1 MTPSQVAEVCVQPA
15 PEYEKTHPEGL
26 PVVMSAAPELSHS
39 SCYHDGLIVITRE
52 PKIITPIPRNQ
63 PSPSAYQTNTTMG
76 KPQGSSDALVGNALF
91 GKANARKKKPLA
103 DITSK
108 YPDLHNQRSGSSVW
122 SRAVNENDKR
132 ETRTTMLSNNKDALL
147 QRSIRVHQGIASI
160 EASQEGKPTLAKSV
174 WPPQTSEVLCMIAEM
189 LCDCSGRR
197 CCPSRVMNTE
207 AQKSDKQEVSAT
219 ALGLKHFRPGSEH
232 TIF

>member
-1 MTPSQVAEVCVQPA
+1 MTAAAPRSLHPLPRFRKRQEASSSSPCTGDTPLDAQHAHPPA

-122 SRAVNENDKR
+122 SSAVNENDKR

-174 WPPQTSEVLCMIAEM
+174 WPPQTSE
-189 LCDCSGRR
+189 
-197 CCPSRVMNTE
+197 
-207 AQKSDKQEVSAT
+207 EVSAT